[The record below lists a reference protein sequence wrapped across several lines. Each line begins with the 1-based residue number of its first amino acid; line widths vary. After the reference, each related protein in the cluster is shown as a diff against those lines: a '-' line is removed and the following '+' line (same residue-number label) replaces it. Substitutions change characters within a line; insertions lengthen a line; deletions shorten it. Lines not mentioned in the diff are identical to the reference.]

1 MASLSKYK
9 WLLVIK
15 YLPDDA
21 PEETSTWHQ
30 HRIGIN
36 KFSWS
41 DFKRGINKFEM
52 EFMVDVRLYS
62 DENLYRSQFS

>member
-1 MASLSKYK
+1 MISLSKDT

-15 YLPDDA
+15 CLHDDA

-30 HRIGIN
+30 HGIGIY

-62 DENLYRSQFS
+62 DDKLYRLQFS